1 MKKDF
6 DKWNILKKEI
16 DNNKNI
22 PYFREGQIC
31 FISMWINIWFEQN
44 WKNDNFSR
52 PVLIIKK
59 FNKDIFLWVSLTTKK
74 RISNYIFYIGEFKNK
89 KNYAILSQLR
99 LYSSK
104 RLLSHIW
111 WVTKNIND
119 ELKEKITK
127 LL

>member
-22 PYFREGQIC
+22 PYFREGQIW
-31 FISMWINIWFEQN
+31 FVSMWINIWFEQN

-74 RISNYIFYIGEFKNK
+74 RISKYIFYIGEFKNK